1 MITRTLSL
9 ELRSVPVRAG
19 AGVLALVL
27 SVAPVSFAQ
36 SQAAP
41 VASPTNAAP
50 ATQPATGVQAE
61 RAQVRSGQA
70 PAGSAPGTAAPAP
83 AAQAQ
88 TAPPAAPPAQPAAAA
103 GETTRASAEADAA
116 NRDMQ
121 AELEP
126 TPGGLTAEEIIRAAF
141 ENSPTLAKSNLEFD
155 KAAANEARAKLAFA
169 PRFDV
174 SAGYTRLSKV
184 NLAPFDLS
192 GLVTG
197 LVRPEALK
205 TPEEI
210 RAAQEAAGPQPSP
223 FQPIL
228 NQYSVAASVSLPI
241 TEIFLTIIPTYK
253 ATQKLKQVADLQRE
267 AQKLQIS
274 YDSRVAFYEYAR
286 LRGSASVARAS
297 VRVREAGVRDLESLV
312 QAGTATGTEL
322 VRAQAELASARALE
336 IQALGGVEVA
346 LARLEQLTGTRV
358 DAGRGIGE
366 PFVGIE
372 IGDTPSLE
380 TVRTEAKNARPEL
393 LALIALEG
401 ARNKLLRAR
410 KGALYPKITGRGAV
424 LYASPNPRYIPP
436 TSDWHDTY
444 EAGISASWSPND
456 FALAYT
462 QATDAETD
470 LKTVHEDRRAFEQGI
485 VVESAS
491 AVTGHRTAAEQISAR
506 TQGLEAAR
514 RYEADQRALLLA
526 GAATPNDVLLAQ
538 RDLLAASLE
547 WVNAF
552 IAGRV
557 AQAALLK
564 AQGKTGL
571 AN

>member
-1 MITRTLSL
+1 MITRTVPT
-9 ELRSVPVRAG
+9 ELRSAPNRAG
-19 AGVLALVL
+19 AGLLALVL
-27 SVAPVSFAQ
+27 SVAPVSFAS

-41 VASPTNAAP
+41 VASPTNVGP
-50 ATQPATGVQAE
+50 
-61 RAQVRSGQA
+61 
-70 PAGSAPGTAAPAP
+70 TAAPAP
-83 AAQAQ
+83 QPQGAVAQ
-88 TAPPAAPPAQPAAAA
+88 TTPPAAPPQAARAQERLQASPTAAPPAAAPSTAQPAAVG

-126 TPGGLTAEEIIRAAF
+126 TPGGLTADEIIRAAF
-141 ENSPTLAKSNLEFD
+141 DNSPTLAKAELEFA
-155 KAAANEARAKLAFA
+155 KADANQARAKLAFA
-169 PRFDV
+169 PRFDASV
-174 SAGYTRLSKV
+174 GYTRLSKI
-184 NLAPFDLS
+184 NLEPLNFDL
-192 GLVTG
+192 TG
-197 LVRPEALK
+197 VLRPEAFK

-210 RAAQEAAGPQPSP
+210 RMAQEAAGPQKNL
-223 FQPIL
+223 FEPIL
-228 NQYSVAASVSLPI
+228 NQWAVQASVMLPI

-253 ATQKLKQVADLQRE
+253 ATQKLKQVSNLQRE
-267 AQKLQIS
+267 ATKLQIS
-274 YDSRVAFYEYAR
+274 YDARVAFYEYAR

-322 VRAQAELASARALE
+322 VRAQAELAGAKLLE
-336 IQALGGVEVA
+336 TQALGGVEVA
-346 LARLEQLTGTRV
+346 LARLEQLTGTAI
-358 DAGRGIGE
+358 DPNRGVGE
-366 PFVGIE
+366 PFIGIE
-372 IGDTPSLE
+372 IGPTPSIE
-380 TVRTEAKNARPEL
+380 SVKNEAKGARPEL
-393 LALIALEG
+393 LALNALVG
-401 ARNKLLRAR
+401 AREQLVRAR
-410 KGALYPKITGRGAV
+410 KGAQYPKLQGRGGV

-436 TSDWHDTY
+436 SKEWRDTY
-444 EAGISASWSPND
+444 EAGITLSWSPND
-456 FALAYT
+456 AVFAHT

-470 LKTVHEDRRAFEQGI
+470 LKTVYEDKRAFEQGI
-485 VVESAS
+485 VVEAAA

-506 TQGLEAAR
+506 TQALEAAR

-538 RDLLAASLE
+538 RDLLAASLD
-547 WVNAF
+547 WLNSF